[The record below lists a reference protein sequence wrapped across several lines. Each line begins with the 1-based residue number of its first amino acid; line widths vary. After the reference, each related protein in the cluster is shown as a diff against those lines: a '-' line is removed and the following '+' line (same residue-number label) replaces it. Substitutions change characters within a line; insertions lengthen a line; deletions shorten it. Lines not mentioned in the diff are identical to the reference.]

1 MEAKLI
7 LLGGELARIEIHGL
21 NDAGRV
27 CCLAFRD
34 GIYTGNADAV
44 LADIRAAV
52 KATEWPFS
60 VPGAVNL
67 RRKLA
72 RRILG
77 V

>member
-7 LLGGELARIEIHGL
+7 LLGGENARIEIHGL
-21 NDAGRV
+21 NEAQRT

-34 GIYTGNADAV
+34 GIYTGNANAV
-44 LADIRAAV
+44 LEDVSAAV
-52 KATEWPFS
+52 KATSWPFS

-72 RRILG
+72 RQILG